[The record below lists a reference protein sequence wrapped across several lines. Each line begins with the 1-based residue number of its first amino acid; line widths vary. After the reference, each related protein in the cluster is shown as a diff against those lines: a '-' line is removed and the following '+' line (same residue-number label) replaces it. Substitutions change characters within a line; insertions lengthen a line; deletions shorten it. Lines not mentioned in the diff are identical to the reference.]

1 MSRRGFLKLGGAGLA
16 GTALLGAAGCNAASS
31 ESSGETRT
39 FTYAYEQPEETSHG
53 IAATIFQEK
62 LEEVSG
68 GAMAIEQYP
77 AGQLGGDPVP
87 VDAQELVWRTRGHD
101 GLAQQLTAPHQTG
114 DHCRGGVGPGPAV
127 VRDVRGGVGVV
138 AAGLE
143 PQPVEEVL

>member
-16 GTALLGAAGCNAASS
+16 GTALLGAAGCNAT
-31 ESSGETRT
+31 SGGSGTRS

-77 AGQLGGDPVP
+77 AGQLGGEPALLQKVLSQD
-87 VDAQELVWRTRGHD
+87 VDFINSSTANGSL
-101 GLAQQLTAPHQTG
+101 LAP
-114 DHCRGGVGPGPAV
+114 
-127 VRDVRGGVGVV
+127 
-138 AAGLE
+138 
-143 PQPVEEVL
+143 